1 MNLDALT
8 QIPLAD
14 LGMGMIALVLVIG
27 GSLYARKHG
36 ISLRVDSPAHQF
48 LDELDENRS
57 TNPAYGFLAGNVFHH
72 GQDK

>member
-14 LGMGMIALVLVIG
+14 LGMGVIALVLVIG

-36 ISLRVDSPAHQF
+36 ISLRTDSPTHQF
-48 LDELDENRS
+48 LDELQFDMTYQS
-57 TNPAYGFLAGNVFHH
+57 VSGNVNHS
-72 GQDK
+72 DDD

>member
-14 LGMGMIALVLVIG
+14 LGMGVIVLVLAIG

-36 ISLRVDSPAHQF
+36 VSLRADSPAHKF
-48 LDELDENRS
+48 ADEAVYD
-57 TNPAYGFLAGNVFHH
+57 PAYACLSGNVNHS
-72 GQDK
+72 DDD